1 MLQVVHGA
9 GNMISISEKLN
20 AKVRQPGRLY
30 LGLSRIKQ
38 RSDVM
43 RRHLVKVLCAAVA
56 ASFLGYGLCSAQ
68 GVTIGYVDLQ
78 KFLAKSKK
86 AQAAQKK
93 LMELSNKKREELEK
107 KQKELLELND
117 QLKKQGPMLKEETRN
132 QKIRELQIKE
142 MDLKLAQKEAEALLQ
157 NEQRDL
163 DETARRDLSKIFDR
177 VRTQKKLTVLL
188 NGATLLS
195 ADPALD
201 LTDEVVKIYDAEAS
215 TGKPAAPAAAPTR
228 TKPADNK
235 PKPR

>member
-1 MLQVVHGA
+1 
-9 GNMISISEKLN
+9 
-20 AKVRQPGRLY
+20 
-30 LGLSRIKQ
+30 
-38 RSDVM
+38 M
-43 RRHLVKVLCAAVA
+43 RKHLVKVVCAAVA
-56 ASFLGYGLCSAQ
+56 VSFLGYGVCFAQ
-68 GVTIGYVDLQ
+68 GFAFGYVDLQ
-78 KFLAKSKK
+78 KFLAKSTK

-177 VRTQKKLTVLL
+177 VRTQKKLTLIF

-195 ADPALD
+195 ADPTLD

-215 TGKPAAPAAAPTR
+215 DSKPPAAKPKAPAA
-228 TKPADNK
+228 K
-235 PKPR
+235 PKAPR

>member
-1 MLQVVHGA
+1 
-9 GNMISISEKLN
+9 MISISEKLN
-20 AKVRQPGRLY
+20 AKVRQPGRLN

-56 ASFLGYGLCSAQ
+56 VSFLGYGVCSAQ
-68 GVTIGYVDLQ
+68 GITIGYVDLQ
-78 KFLAKSKK
+78 KFLAKSTK

-195 ADPALD
+195 ADPSLD

-215 TGKPAAPAAAPTR
+215 TGKPAAAPTR
-228 TKPADNK
+228 AKPAPAK